1 MIAGS
6 SPPTHRAQAK
16 THLIDTASV
25 SRLSAT
31 SFCQK
36 KLRCTVLSQPGSGQ
50 SPLAICWPGRSPL
63 TRQTGTWRWK
73 VTASHWQQWP
83 AWSPLH
89 QGVAGCGLARQGTV
103 RLGSARRGVARH
115 GRWRTS
121 LKTAQRQAHSLS
133 VFGAAAWPGL
143 AGLGRARLGEGSD
156 ERKAD
161 SMSRFCDARALTAVA
176 RQGLAGPGMAG
187 LGKARARKGT
197 STRTTQWQH

>member
-1 MIAGS
+1 MASCSLNSGL
-6 SPPTHRAQAK
+6 HRSL
-16 THLIDTASV
+16 TI
-25 SRLSAT
+25 RI
-31 SFCQK
+31 
-36 KLRCTVLSQPGSGQ
+36 GQ

-89 QGVAGCGLARQGTV
+89 QGVAGCGPAGPGTARLVRAGQG
-103 RLGSARRGVARH
+103 SARH
-115 GRWRTS
+115 GRWRSS

-133 VFGAAAWPGL
+133 VFGPAAGRGM
-143 AGLGRARLGEGSD
+143 AGRGAARRGEGSD

-161 SMSRFCDARALTAVA
+161 SMSRFCDARALTTVA
-176 RQGLAGPGMAG
+176 WPGVAWRGLAGR
-187 LGKARARKGT
+187 GKARARKGT